1 MTLLTIHQLSAG
13 YGKLEV
19 LHGVDLAV
27 EKGQFLAILGPNGS
41 GKSTLVKSIFGL
53 TRIFGGSIS
62 LEQTPLVGLPTETIG
77 RHGLAYV
84 PQRENVFTGLTVQ
97 ENLRLAVRHMQ
108 KGAADAALTEVY
120 QIFPILEQRHKQR
133 GGRLSGG
140 ERQMLAISLAWLAR
154 PRVMLLDEPSA
165 GLSPLIV
172 KEIFRVLRQLSES
185 GLTLL
190 VVEQNARSV
199 LRWCDYAYVLR
210 EGRVAFQGSAAD
222 ILTDEET
229 VKGYLG
235 VGRGVDNTSITA
247 ETQRTPRDAN

>member
-1 MTLLTIHQLSAG
+1 MTLLTIHQLTAG

-19 LHGVDLAV
+19 LHGVDLTV

-62 LEQTPLVGLPTETIG
+62 LDHTPLVGLPTETIG
-77 RHGLAYV
+77 RRGLAYV
-84 PQRENVFTGLTVQ
+84 PQRENVFTTMTVQ
-97 ENLRLAVRHMQ
+97 ENLRLAVRQM
-108 KGAADAALTEVY
+108 KKTEANTALAELY
-120 QIFPILEQRHKQR
+120 QIFPILEQRHNQR

-140 ERQMLAISLAWLAR
+140 ERQMLAISLAWLAQ

-165 GLSPLIV
+165 GLSPLFV
-172 KEIFRVLRQLSES
+172 KEIFRVLRQLSER
-185 GLTLL
+185 GLTLV

-210 EGRVAFQGSAAD
+210 EGRVTFQGTAAD
-222 ILTDEET
+222 ILADEET

-235 VGRGVDNTSITA
+235 VGHGA
-247 ETQRTPRDAN
+247 KP

>member
-1 MTLLTIHQLSAG
+1 MTLLTIHQLTAG

-27 EKGQFLAILGPNGS
+27 AKGQFTAILGPNGS

-53 TRIFGGSIS
+53 TRIFSGAIT
-62 LEQTPLVGLPTETIG
+62 LDQTPLVGLPTETIG
-77 RHGLAYV
+77 RYGLAYV
-84 PQRENVFTGLTVQ
+84 PQRENVFTGMTVQ
-97 ENLRLAVRHMQ
+97 ENLLLAVRQMK
-108 KGAADAALTEVY
+108 KGAAEAALAEVY
-120 QIFPILEQRHKQR
+120 QIFPILEQRQKQR

-140 ERQMLAISLAWLAR
+140 ERQMLAISLAWLSR

-165 GLSPLIV
+165 GLSPLFV
-172 KEIFRVLRQLSES
+172 KEIFRVLRQLSQA
-185 GLTLL
+185 GLTLV

-210 EGRVAFQGSAAD
+210 EGRVAFQGSAAN
-222 ILTDEET
+222 ILADEET

-235 VGRGVDNTSITA
+235 VGRN
-247 ETQRTPRDAN
+247 

>member
-1 MTLLTIHQLSAG
+1 MPLLTIHQLTAG

-19 LHGVDLAV
+19 LHGVDLTV

-41 GKSTLVKSIFGL
+41 GKSTLIKSIFGL
-53 TRIFGGSIS
+53 TRIFGGSIT
-62 LEQTPLVGLPTETIG
+62 LDQTPLVGLPTETIS

-84 PQRENVFTGLTVQ
+84 PQRENVFTSMTVQ
-97 ENLRLAVRHMQ
+97 ENLLLAVRQM
-108 KGAADAALTEVY
+108 KKTAADAALAEVY
-120 QIFPILEQRHKQR
+120 QIFPILEQRQKQR

-140 ERQMLAISLAWLAR
+140 ERQMLAISLAWLAQ

-165 GLSPLIV
+165 GLSPLFV
-172 KEIFRVLRQLSES
+172 KEIFRVLRQLSER
-185 GLTLL
+185 GLTLV

-210 EGRVAFQGSAAD
+210 EGRVAFLGTAAD
-222 ILTDEET
+222 ILADEET

-235 VGRGVDNTSITA
+235 VGRK
-247 ETQRTPRDAN
+247 